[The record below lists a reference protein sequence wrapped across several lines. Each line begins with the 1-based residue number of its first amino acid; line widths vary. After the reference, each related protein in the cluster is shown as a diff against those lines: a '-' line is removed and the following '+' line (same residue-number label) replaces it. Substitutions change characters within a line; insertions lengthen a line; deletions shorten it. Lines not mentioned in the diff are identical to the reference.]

1 MSRYL
6 FALSIASLFTACFT
20 YEVTRSVDDIVWQGL
35 ESRFNSWLVVADGP
49 PYPDCMNAYIV
60 LGWSARL
67 EFSFTGIGLAI
78 WAAAT
83 QDDKTVFILNGQQRL
98 ITPPAKPQ
106 LQCGNVAEWTSLDP
120 SSAHNLTITTP
131 DDAETM
137 PKISYLVIQMPA
149 DATDSAE
156 STSSII
162 SSPASSPSQ
171 HRAVR
176 VPVGVIASSTV
187 GGIAFLAV
195 LFGVAFYFCRRRW
208 ARPELEHDA
217 HIRPWGSSSVPQAG
231 VSPHVSAL
239 NVKSPR
245 ITRAVEDDAE
255 THSEL
260 PPAYVEPSGV
270 TSS

>member
-6 FALSIASLFTACFT
+6 LALSIASLFTACFP
-20 YEVTRSVDDIVWQGL
+20 YEVTRTVDDIAWQGL
-35 ESRFNSWLVVADGP
+35 GPRFNSWLVVADGP

-67 EFSFTGIGLAI
+67 EFSFTGIGLAV

-131 DDAETM
+131 DDAQTM
-137 PKISYLVIQMPA
+137 PSISYLVIQMPVNGSEST
-149 DATDSAE
+149 TDSAE
-156 STSSII
+156 STPSMT
-162 SSPASSPSQ
+162 SSPASSPFQ
-171 HRAVR
+171 HRAVQ
-176 VPVGVIASSTV
+176 VPVGIIAGSTV
-187 GGIAFLAV
+187 GGVAFLAV
-195 LFGVAFYFCRRRW
+195 LFGVAFYFCRRRR

-217 HIRPWGSSSVPQAG
+217 HIHPWGSSSDPQSS
-231 VSPHVSAL
+231 VSPHMSAL
-239 NVKSPR
+239 NDAQKAFVFITVREMVIVYRNKSQ
-245 ITRAVEDDAE
+245 
-255 THSEL
+255 
-260 PPAYVEPSGV
+260 Y
-270 TSS
+270 